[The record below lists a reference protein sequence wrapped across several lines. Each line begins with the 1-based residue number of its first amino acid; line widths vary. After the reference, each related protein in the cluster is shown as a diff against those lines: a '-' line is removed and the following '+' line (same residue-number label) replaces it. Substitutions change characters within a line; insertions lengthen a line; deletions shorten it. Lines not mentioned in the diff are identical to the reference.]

1 MLISYRWLERHVDL
15 SGITP
20 EQLVEDLTLSTAE
33 VEGLEPFAP
42 YLEKVVVGFVEERT
56 KHPDA
61 DKLNVCTVDVGGE
74 EKLQI
79 VCGAPNI
86 DKGQK
91 VAVAQVGVVLPG
103 DFKIKKSK
111 IRGVESRGMICSVR
125 ELELGEDHDGI
136 WVLAEDAE
144 IGAPVSKALDMTDWI
159 IDIDNKSLTH
169 RPDLWGHRGM
179 AREVAAIYER
189 ELKPLDTSLPE
200 CGSGT
205 PVPVRVED
213 AACSRYIGLPIDG
226 VSNQASP
233 RWLANLL
240 LAVGQRP
247 LDLLVDVSNFV
258 MLDLGQPNHLFDR
271 KQLAADGINVRMA
284 KAGES
289 MTTLDGAEC
298 KLGTDDLLI
307 CSGDTPVALAG
318 IMGGENSKV
327 EGDTDQLLL
336 EVASFHP
343 TTIRRTASRCGIRT
357 DSSARFEKSLDPTLP
372 LEAAGHLVRTLQSVC
387 PELSLP
393 APLSEAGDWQ
403 DPSLDIELR
412 GDRVRS
418 LLGADIT
425 DESIANI
432 LVRLG
437 FGVQTGSGSMTVSV
451 PARRA
456 TKDVTIE
463 QDLVEEVGRI
473 HRYGNLPERNL
484 VAEVMPAPSYPRRE
498 LVRRAQDRLAGAAR
512 FRELI
517 SYSFLADELVA
528 KLGLEEEPCVE
539 IVNPIVEGEQRVR
552 RNVTPT
558 LLGLLE
564 KNRRSRE
571 SVRLFEVGKGYRPE
585 EANELG
591 EPREVHQLSLVWAAP
606 PAGKKDRFDAGVTSQ
621 LHAVVEDLFDSL
633 SLPSPEW
640 SRASEDNLRSWGH
653 PGKTRVGTLETNA
666 GETVPAVVLADL
678 EPGLLRT
685 LGLTGELAS
694 QVAVAEISI
703 DVLVEAKQAPPGYE
717 PIPRF
722 PGIKVDVALAV
733 PTAVTAGEI
742 RDVIDKAGKGLVA
755 DAELFDV
762 YAGES
767 LGAGKKSLAW
777 HVLLQ
782 SPNKTLSDKEGQ
794 KFLDRLERGAEG
806 LGGELR
812 RE

>member
-1 MLISYRWLERHVDL
+1 MLISYRWLARHVDL

-20 EQLVEDLTLSTAE
+20 EQLADDLTLSTAE

-42 YLEKVVVGFVEERT
+42 HLAQVVVGFVEARS

-61 DKLNVCTVDVGGE
+61 DKLNVCTVDVGAE

-86 DKGQK
+86 DQGQK
-91 VAVAQVGVVLPG
+91 VAVAVIGTVLPG

-136 WVLAEDAE
+136 WVLPEDAV
-144 IGAPVSKALDMTDWI
+144 IGTPVSEALDMVDWI

-169 RPDLWGHRGM
+169 RPDLWGHRGL

-200 CGSGT
+200 HGNGT
-205 PVPVRVED
+205 AVPVRID
-213 AACSRYIGLPIDG
+213 DPACSRYIGIAIDG

-271 KQLAADGINVRMA
+271 KRISSDGIVVRMA
-284 KAGES
+284 KDGEQI
-289 MTTLDGAEC
+289 TTLDEAVC
-298 KLGTDDLLI
+298 KLTSEDLLI
-307 CSGDTPVALAG
+307 CSGTEPVALAG
-318 IMGGENSKV
+318 VMGGEHSKV

-343 TTIRRTASRCGIRT
+343 TTIRRTSGRCGIRT

-372 LEAAGHLVRTLQSVC
+372 MQAAGHLVRILKDVC
-387 PELSLP
+387 PNLTLP
-393 APLSEAGDWQ
+393 APFSDEGDWQ
-403 DPSLDIELR
+403 DPSLEIRLR
-412 GDRVRS
+412 GDRVRL
-418 LLGADIT
+418 LLGVDIT
-425 DESIANI
+425 DESIADI
-432 LVRLG
+432 LTRLG
-437 FGVQTGSGSMTVSV
+437 FGVTAGTDAMAVSV

-456 TKDVTIE
+456 TKDVTME

-473 HRYGNLPERNL
+473 HRYGNIPERNL

-498 LVRRAQDRLAGAAR
+498 LVRQIQDRLTGGAR

-517 SYSFLADELVA
+517 GYSFLSNDLVA
-528 KLGLEEEPCVE
+528 RLGLESEACVE

-564 KNRRSRE
+564 KNRRSHE
-571 SVRLFEVGKGYRPE
+571 QVRIFEIGKGYRPD
-585 EANELG
+585 EANEAG
-591 EPREVHQLSLVWAAP
+591 EPGEVHQLSIVWAAV
-606 PAGKKDRFDAGVTSQ
+606 PAGKKDRFDAGVTAQ
-621 LHAVVEDLFDSL
+621 LHAVVEDLFSTL
-633 SLPSPEW
+633 SLPKPEW
-640 SRASEDNLRSWGH
+640 SRAAEGDLRSWGH
-653 PGKTRVGTLETNA
+653 PGRTRVGTLKTEGGQA
-666 GETVPAVVLADL
+666 SSAVVLADL

-703 DVLVEAKQAPPGYE
+703 DVLAACEKAPPGYE

-722 PGIKVDVALAV
+722 PGIKVDVALAM
-733 PTAVTAGEI
+733 PETVTAAEM
-742 RDVIDKAGKGLVA
+742 RAAIDTAGKGLVA
-755 DAELFDV
+755 EVELFDV
-762 YAGES
+762 YTGES

-782 SPNKTLSDKEGQ
+782 SPNKTLSDKEAQ
-794 KFLDRLERGAEG
+794 KFLDRLERGAEK